1 MVKRLEPGCLGVPI
15 YRLEDTSYTNEFV
28 GMCPDKISYT
38 RARGHD
44 LEVILPRKVHH
55 MPDELLTEFLIVIVG
70 QLRMMEDD
78 SPRSDAIPDLGL

>member
-1 MVKRLEPGCLGVPI
+1 MVFQPVGLAN
-15 YRLEDTSYTNEFV
+15 RLEDTTYTNEFV

-55 MPDELLTEFLIVIVG
+55 MPDELLTEFLVVIVG

-78 SPRSDAIPDLGL
+78 RPGSDGIFDLGV